1 MELRKEQFTFFWHG
15 PFSQWHGCRFKID
28 SVIYNCAEQY
38 MMAQKAVLFKD
49 EDALEK
55 IMATDSPRIQ
65 KGLGRKVRGFNQA
78 KWDSQA
84 REIVYRGNWAK
95 FTQNNDLRELL
106 LATQGTIVEASPSDS
121 IWGIG
126 LGEDDPRAGDRKT
139 WRGKNWLGKVLT
151 RVRDDILKGVGS
163 KEGSHV

>member
-1 MELRKEQFTFFWHG
+1 MASKEQFTFFWHG

-28 SVIYNCAEQY
+28 GVTYNCAEQY

-49 EDALEK
+49 EDALAK

-65 KGLGRKVRGFNQA
+65 KGLGRKVRGFDQS
-78 KWDSQA
+78 KWNSRA

-95 FTQNNDLRELL
+95 FTQNDDHQKLL
-106 LATQGTIVEASPSDS
+106 LATKGTTIVEASPSDT

-126 LGEDDPRAGDRKT
+126 LGEDDPRAWDRKT
-139 WRGKNWLGKVLT
+139 WRGKNWLGEVLN
-151 RVRDDILKGVGS
+151 RVRDDILKGAGP
-163 KEGSHV
+163 KEGGDV